1 MNDRELLEAAAKA
14 AGVKVLAGFQA
25 ERDAAGHGDVGL
37 WTSCTTC
44 WNPLTD
50 DGQALRLAAELN
62 IDIEIGLCYCETTRV
77 DMVKSSTHRFMEDW
91 GAGPTML
98 EVRMRRIR
106 RAIVRAAAALATAR
120 AA

>member
-14 AGVKVLAGFQA
+14 AGLKLNTWPGEHFVRADHSGLAVA
-25 ERDAAGHGDVGL
+25 WNPR
-37 WTSCTTC
+37 

-50 DGQALRLAAELN
+50 DGDALRLAAELN
-62 IDIEIGLCYCETTRV
+62 IDIEMGLCYCETTRV
-77 DMVKSSTHRFMEDW
+77 DMARSSTHRFMEDW

-98 EVRMRRIR
+98 EARMRRIR
-106 RAIVRAAAALATAR
+106 RAIVRAAAALATAP